1 MSIST
6 VCAARGRADDQL
18 PAPPLPLLR
27 AELPRAGA
35 SAVLALLLPLP
46 QMPRHHGVREPGER
60 GYVDIRVDIPVDT
73 HLDIRVDIR
82 VAIRVD
88 IRLDII
94 VDIRVDICVN
104 ILVDI
109 RLDMCVN
116 IHVDI
121 LLDI

>member
-60 GYVDIRVDIPVDT
+60 GYVDIRVDIRVDT
-73 HLDIRVDIR
+73 HVDTRGDISV
-82 VAIRVD
+82 
-88 IRLDII
+88 DII
-94 VDIRVDICVN
+94 VDI
-104 ILVDI
+104 
-109 RLDMCVN
+109 
-116 IHVDI
+116 HVDI
-121 LLDI
+121 SVDIGVYISVDISVYISSRNLGQ